1 VIHAVAC
8 SPTAKKLS
16 GMRLPTMRAAGIAA
30 LAFVMFSACS
40 RGRSTSAPATPA
52 RATRRFTDGE
62 DVVAAMR
69 ARYAGKWYKTLT
81 FRQKTSRML
90 PTGSWKVETWYEAM
104 KLPGRLRIDFEP
116 VSAGNGVLYA
126 RDSQFVASNG
136 RVIQSGPG
144 INDLLLLGFD
154 AYESSPGRTAALM
167 RRQGIDLD
175 RVHEDVF
182 DGRSMIVVGALR
194 GDLRRKQAWIDAE
207 RLYLVRL
214 VEPTRADSSKVQ
226 DIRFVNYEKRGA
238 AWLAPRVE
246 IYNDGKLVFYEDY
259 SDVRTDVPLDDS
271 IFDPTP
277 WRNPRHWMAGK

>member
-1 VIHAVAC
+1 VLADREEAF
-8 SPTAKKLS
+8 
-16 GMRLPTMRAAGIAA
+16 GMRLPTMRAAGVVA

-52 RATRRFTDGE
+52 RATQRFTDGE

-136 RVIQSGPG
+136 RVIQNGPG

-154 AYESSPGRTAALM
+154 VYESSPGRTAALM
-167 RRQGIDLD
+167 RRQGIDLN
-175 RVHEDVF
+175 RVHEDAF